1 MVTIKRGQHEIVVS
15 KSTYEKVFKKK
26 GYRIIGEDKTKVEEN
41 REVEE
46 PEKVE
51 TEIPVEEEDE
61 NDVDTIPVSDM
72 NSEQLKEFAAKHN
85 IVIPKVKNLGEAKRF
100 VRSKLREQKVQ

>member
-26 GYRIIGEDKTKVEEN
+26 GYRIIGEDKTKAEEN

-46 PEKVE
+46 PEEVE
-51 TEIPVEEEDE
+51 TETPVEDE

>member
-1 MVTIKRGQHEIVVS
+1 MVTIKRGQREMIVS
-15 KSTYEKVFKKK
+15 RNTYEKVFKKK
-26 GYRIIGEDKTKVEEN
+26 GYCIIGEQK
-41 REVEE
+41 EVEIRDTHE
-46 PEKVE
+46 PDEVE
-51 TEIPVEEEDE
+51 TETPVEDE

>member
-15 KSTYEKVFKKK
+15 KSTYEKVFRKK

-41 REVEE
+41 REVQE
-46 PEKVE
+46 PEEVE
-51 TEIPVEEEDE
+51 TEIPVEEDE

>member
-1 MVTIKRGQHEIVVS
+1 MVTIKRGQHELVVS
-15 KSTYEKVFKKK
+15 RNTYEKVFKKK

-41 REVEE
+41 REVQE
-46 PEKVE
+46 PEEVE
-51 TEIPVEEEDE
+51 AETHVEEED
-61 NDVDTIPVSDM
+61 DVDTIPVSDM

>member
-1 MVTIKRGQHEIVVS
+1 MVTARRGQHEIVVS
-15 KSTYEKVFKKK
+15 RSIYERVFRKK
-26 GYRIIGEDKTKVEEN
+26 GYNLVGENRTKEEEN
-41 REVEE
+41 REVKE
-46 PEKVE
+46 PEEVK
-51 TEIPVEEEDE
+51 TEMTADEED
-61 NDVDTIPVSDM
+61 DVDTIPVSDM

>member
-1 MVTIKRGQHEIVVS
+1 MVTIKRGQREMVVS
-15 KSTYEKVFKKK
+15 RNTYEKVFKKK
-26 GYRIIGEDKTKVEEN
+26 GYRIIGEQK
-41 REVEE
+41 EVEIRDTHE
-46 PEKVE
+46 PDEVE
-51 TEIPVEEEDE
+51 TENPVEDE

>member
-26 GYRIIGEDKTKVEEN
+26 GYRIIGEYKTKVEEN
-41 REVEE
+41 REVQE
-46 PEKVE
+46 PEEVE
-51 TEIPVEEEDE
+51 TESPVEEED
-61 NDVDTIPVSDM
+61 DVDTIPVSDM

>member
-26 GYRIIGEDKTKVEEN
+26 GYRIIGEDKTKVEES
-41 REVEE
+41 REVQE
-46 PEKVE
+46 PEEVE
-51 TEIPVEEEDE
+51 AETHVEEDE

>member
-15 KSTYEKVFKKK
+15 KSTYEKVFRKK

-41 REVEE
+41 REVQE
-46 PEKVE
+46 PEEVE
-51 TEIPVEEEDE
+51 TETSVEEE
-61 NDVDTIPVSDM
+61 DVDTIPVSDM
-72 NSEQLKEFAAKHN
+72 NSEQLKEFAAKHS

>member
-1 MVTIKRGQHEIVVS
+1 MVTIKRGQREMIVS
-15 KSTYEKVFKKK
+15 RNTYEKVFKKK
-26 GYRIIGEDKTKVEEN
+26 GYRIIGEQK
-41 REVEE
+41 EVEIRDTHE
-46 PEKVE
+46 LDEVE
-51 TEIPVEEEDE
+51 TETPVEDE

>member
-15 KSTYEKVFKKK
+15 KSTYEKVFRKK

-41 REVEE
+41 REVQE
-46 PEKVE
+46 PEEVE
-51 TEIPVEEEDE
+51 TESPVEEED
-61 NDVDTIPVSDM
+61 DVDTIPVSDM

>member
-46 PEKVE
+46 PEEVE
-51 TEIPVEEEDE
+51 TETPVEEDE

>member
-15 KSTYEKVFKKK
+15 RNTYEKVFKKK

-41 REVEE
+41 REVKE
-46 PEKVE
+46 PDEVE
-51 TEIPVEEEDE
+51 TETPVEDE

>member
-1 MVTIKRGQHEIVVS
+1 MVTIKRGQHELVVS
-15 KSTYEKVFKKK
+15 KSTYEKVFRKK

-41 REVEE
+41 REVQE
-46 PEKVE
+46 PEEVE
-51 TEIPVEEEDE
+51 AETPVEEE

-85 IVIPKVKNLGEAKRF
+85 IAIPKVKNLGEAKRF

>member
-1 MVTIKRGQHEIVVS
+1 MVTIKRGQREMIVS
-15 KSTYEKVFKKK
+15 RNTYEKVFKKK
-26 GYRIIGEDKTKVEEN
+26 GYRIIGEQK
-41 REVEE
+41 EVEIRDTHE
-46 PEKVE
+46 PDEVE
-51 TEIPVEEEDE
+51 IETPVEDE

-72 NSEQLKEFAAKHN
+72 NSEQLKEFAAKHD

>member
-1 MVTIKRGQHEIVVS
+1 MVTIKRGQHEIIVS
-15 KSTYEKVFKKK
+15 RNTYEKVFKKK
-26 GYRIIGEDKTKVEEN
+26 GYHIIGEQK
-41 REVEE
+41 EVETRDTHE
-46 PEKVE
+46 PDEVE
-51 TEIPVEEEDE
+51 TETPVEEEDE

>member
-1 MVTIKRGQHEIVVS
+1 MVTIKRGQREMIVS
-15 KSTYEKVFKKK
+15 RNTYEKVFKKK
-26 GYRIIGEDKTKVEEN
+26 GYRIIGEQK
-41 REVEE
+41 EVEIRDTHE
-46 PEKVE
+46 PDEVKTE
-51 TEIPVEEEDE
+51 TPVEDE

>member
-1 MVTIKRGQHEIVVS
+1 MVTIKRGQREMIVS
-15 KSTYEKVFKKK
+15 RNTYEKVFKKK
-26 GYRIIGEDKTKVEEN
+26 GYHIIGEQK
-41 REVEE
+41 EVEIRDIHE
-46 PEKVE
+46 PDEVE
-51 TEIPVEEEDE
+51 TETPVEDE

>member
-1 MVTIKRGQHEIVVS
+1 MVTIKRGQREMVVS

-26 GYRIIGEDKTKVEEN
+26 GYRIIGENKTKVEED
-41 REVEE
+41 REVQELEE
-46 PEKVE
+46 VEVE
-51 TEIPVEEEDE
+51 TPVEDED
-61 NDVDTIPVSDM
+61 DVDTIPVSDM
-72 NSEQLKEFAAKHN
+72 NSEQLKEFAVKHN

>member
-1 MVTIKRGQHEIVVS
+1 MVTIKRGQREMIVS
-15 KSTYEKVFKKK
+15 RNTYEKVFKKK
-26 GYRIIGEDKTKVEEN
+26 GYRIIGEQK
-41 REVEE
+41 EVEIRDTHE
-46 PEKVE
+46 LDEVE
-51 TEIPVEEEDE
+51 AETPVEDE

>member
-41 REVEE
+41 REVKE
-46 PEKVE
+46 PEEVEVE
-51 TEIPVEEEDE
+51 TLAEEDE

>member
-1 MVTIKRGQHEIVVS
+1 MVTIKRGQREMIVS
-15 KSTYEKVFKKK
+15 RNTYEKVFKKK
-26 GYRIIGEDKTKVEEN
+26 GYRIIGEQK
-41 REVEE
+41 EVEIRDMYE
-46 PEKVE
+46 PDEVE
-51 TEIPVEEEDE
+51 AETPVEDE

>member
-1 MVTIKRGQHEIVVS
+1 MVTIKRGQREMIVS
-15 KSTYEKVFKKK
+15 RNTYEKVFKKK
-26 GYRIIGEDKTKVEEN
+26 GYRIIGEQK
-41 REVEE
+41 EVEIRDTHE
-46 PEKVE
+46 PDEVE
-51 TEIPVEEEDE
+51 IETPVEDE

>member
-1 MVTIKRGQHEIVVS
+1 MVTIKRGQHELVVS
-15 KSTYEKVFKKK
+15 KSTYEKVFRKK

-41 REVEE
+41 REVQE
-46 PEKVE
+46 PEEVE
-51 TEIPVEEEDE
+51 AETHVEEDE

>member
-1 MVTIKRGQHEIVVS
+1 MVTIKRGQREMIVS
-15 KSTYEKVFKKK
+15 RNTYEKVFKKK
-26 GYRIIGEDKTKVEEN
+26 GYRIIGEQK
-41 REVEE
+41 EVETRDTHE
-46 PEKVE
+46 PDEVE
-51 TEIPVEEEDE
+51 TETPIEDE

>member
-1 MVTIKRGQHEIVVS
+1 MVTIKRGQREMIVS
-15 KSTYEKVFKKK
+15 RNTYEKVFKKK
-26 GYRIIGEDKTKVEEN
+26 GYRIIGEQK
-41 REVEE
+41 EVEIRDTHE
-46 PEKVE
+46 PDEVE
-51 TEIPVEEEDE
+51 TETPVEDE

>member
-41 REVEE
+41 REVQE
-46 PEKVE
+46 PEEVE
-51 TEIPVEEEDE
+51 TETPVEEED
-61 NDVDTIPVSDM
+61 DVDTIPVSDM

>member
-41 REVEE
+41 REVQE
-46 PEKVE
+46 PEEVE
-51 TEIPVEEEDE
+51 TESPVEEED
-61 NDVDTIPVSDM
+61 DVDTIPVSDM

>member
-1 MVTIKRGQHEIVVS
+1 MVTIKRGQREMVVS
-15 KSTYEKVFKKK
+15 RNTYEKVFKKK

-41 REVEE
+41 REVQE
-46 PEKVE
+46 PEEVE
-51 TEIPVEEEDE
+51 TEIHVEEDE

>member
-1 MVTIKRGQHEIVVS
+1 MVTIKRGQREMVVS
-15 KSTYEKVFKKK
+15 RNTYEKVFKKK

-51 TEIPVEEEDE
+51 TEIPVEEDE

>member
-1 MVTIKRGQHEIVVS
+1 MVTIKRGQREMIVS
-15 KSTYEKVFKKK
+15 RNTYEKVFKKK
-26 GYRIIGEDKTKVEEN
+26 GYRIIGEQK
-41 REVEE
+41 EVEIRDTHE
-46 PEKVE
+46 PDEVE
-51 TEIPVEEEDE
+51 TETHVEDE

>member
-1 MVTIKRGQHEIVVS
+1 MVTIKRGQREMVVS
-15 KSTYEKVFKKK
+15 RNTYEKVFKKK

-41 REVEE
+41 REVQE
-46 PEKVE
+46 PEEVE
-51 TEIPVEEEDE
+51 TETSVEEE
-61 NDVDTIPVSDM
+61 DVDTIPVSDM

>member
-41 REVEE
+41 REVQE
-46 PEKVE
+46 PEEVE
-51 TEIPVEEEDE
+51 TESPVEEE
-61 NDVDTIPVSDM
+61 DVDTIPVSDM

>member
-15 KSTYEKVFKKK
+15 KSTYEKVFRKK
-26 GYRIIGEDKTKVEEN
+26 GYRIIGENKTKVEEN
-41 REVEE
+41 REVQE
-46 PEKVE
+46 PEEVE
-51 TEIPVEEEDE
+51 AETHVEEDE

-85 IVIPKVKNLGEAKRF
+85 IIIPKVKNLGEAKRF

>member
-41 REVEE
+41 REVKE
-46 PEKVE
+46 PEEVEVE
-51 TEIPVEEEDE
+51 TLVEEED
-61 NDVDTIPVSDM
+61 DVDTIPVSDM

>member
-26 GYRIIGEDKTKVEEN
+26 GYHIIGEQK
-41 REVEE
+41 EVEIRDTHE
-46 PEKVE
+46 PEEVE
-51 TEIPVEEEDE
+51 TETPVEEEDE

>member
-26 GYRIIGEDKTKVEEN
+26 GYHIIGEQK
-41 REVEE
+41 EVEIRDTHE
-46 PEKVE
+46 PEEVE
-51 TEIPVEEEDE
+51 TEVHVEEDE